1 MRILHTADWHIG
13 KKLHGTDLQEDITLF
28 FTWLETTI
36 RDRQIDVLLVA
47 GDVFDVANPSAEA
60 RSIYY
65 QFLSRLLPLRC
76 QVIVTAGN
84 HDSPGMLNAPAELLK
99 ALNITVVGHLPQS
112 DRWAE
117 VLVPLRDEKGH
128 VVAVVAA
135 IPFLRDMDLLQYA
148 ATMDHDSREE
158 GVRQGIERVFREVAA
173 LAEQQYPGVPL
184 IGMGH
189 LFASGVSTSESER
202 EIQVGNLGAFAATQF
217 AAAYQYL
224 ALGHIHRPQAV
235 PQSKAVYAGSPIA
248 LSFSEYLDPKRVVVL
263 EWQAGSWQ
271 QESIPVPGIRT
282 LVRIRGDRQEVQQQL
297 MNPNWPMGQLPTLV
311 EVEVVEP
318 HPDDLLRAMVEEWV
332 AAFNEQHGG
341 MATVVKLR
349 IHFGQQESGLG
360 ALMASET
367 TIEAL
372 HPREVFQQKLA
383 QGRYAEEEQALLM
396 DAFEELLAELQQND
410 PEA

>member
-13 KKLHGTDLQEDITLF
+13 KKLHGTDLQEDISLF

-36 RDRQIDVLLVA
+36 REKQVDVLLVA
-47 GDVFDVANPSAEA
+47 GDIFDVANPSAEA

-84 HDSPGMLNAPAELLK
+84 HDSPGMLNAPSDLLK
-99 ALNITVVGHLPQS
+99 ALNIAVVGHLPES

-117 VLVPLRDEKGH
+117 VLVPLRNDKGQM
-128 VVAVVAA
+128 VAVVAA

-173 LAEQQYPGVPL
+173 LADRQYPGVPL

-202 EIQVGNLGAFAATQF
+202 EIQVGNLGAFAASQF
-217 AAAYQYL
+217 PAAYQYL

-235 PQSKAVYAGSPIA
+235 PQSTAVYAGSPIA
-248 LSFSEYLDPKRVVVL
+248 LSFSEYLDPKRVVLL
-263 EWQAGSWQ
+263 EWQPDGWR
-271 QESIPVPGIRT
+271 QESLPVPNIRT
-282 LVRIRGDRQEVQQQL
+282 LARIRGDRHEVQQQL
-297 MNPNWPMGQLPTLV
+297 MDAAWLAGQLPTML
-311 EVEVVEP
+311 EVEVVESER
-318 HPDDLLRAMVEEWV
+318 DDLLRAMAEEWV
-332 AAFNEQHGG
+332 AGFNEQHAGA
-341 MATVVKLR
+341 ATVVKLR
-349 IHFGQQESGLG
+349 IHFGQEESGLG
-360 ALMASET
+360 ALMAT
-367 TIEAL
+367 DTNIEEL

-383 QGRYAEEEQALLM
+383 QGRYEAEEQALLM
-396 DAFEELLAELQQND
+396 DAYEELLAELQQND